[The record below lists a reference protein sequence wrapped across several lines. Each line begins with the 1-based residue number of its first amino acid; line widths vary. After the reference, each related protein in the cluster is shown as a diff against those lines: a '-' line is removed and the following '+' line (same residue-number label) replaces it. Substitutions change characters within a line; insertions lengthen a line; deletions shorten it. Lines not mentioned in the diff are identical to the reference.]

1 MIKNINTTSVD
12 MNCTNVFYCENGVNC
27 TEVSVCKQNDTCS
40 TMHKCDPNTGKCS
53 DQQICGSGQAIL
65 AQNSTGNK
73 SDGAPS
79 PLARKSKEELEEARS
94 RLAQLR
100 EHLDVTALF
109 LGQDNVGK
117 IIAKLE
123 MDAADPPIDQK
134 KMPELFSRCQKEVD
148 DFMKKA
154 QDAQSPEEK
163 EQDKKDQD
171 ET

>member
-1 MIKNINTTSVD
+1 MTSYYQKVSSDMIKNINTTSVN

-27 TEVSVCKQNDTCS
+27 TEVSVCKKNDSCS
-40 TMHKCDPNTGKCS
+40 LVQKCDHASGHCTEQKICS
-53 DQQICGSGQAIL
+53 AGGAML
-65 AQNSTGNK
+65 AQNTSGNS
-73 SDGAPS
+73 SDGPPQ
-79 PLARKSKEELEEARS
+79 PLVQKSKEEVSEAKA

-123 MDAADPPIDQK
+123 MDAADPPIPQQ
-134 KMPELFSRCQKEVD
+134 KMPELFQKCQKEVD

-154 QDAQSPEEK
+154 
-163 EQDKKDQD
+163 
-171 ET
+171 